1 MADNKICFS
10 DVKMAGN
17 AGNTEIITA
26 TDKTVYGFTGDSDSD
41 NYGLLTTLFQL
52 RYFASSVIYRQQTD
66 DIQLIFRNCTEYS
79 PVLREL
85 RTDNYIIPAGDI
97 ADRFRPFVHDHPV
110 VFLNPPADDT
120 PSVITDAGLNTVLPL
135 LPQYGDTSD
144 PGFFSMVILI
154 QRIIAGYGEFTTTE
168 KPEEIN
174 GIVYISM
181 PEHHLNILWHE
192 HCVPLLKATFPQT
205 VFYFATQSPVILSQ
219 LNDGEAYRLFR
230 DSDDVIRT
238 QKYR

>member
-17 AGNTEIITA
+17 ARDTEIITA
-26 TDKTVYGFTGDSDSD
+26 ADKTVYGFTGDNDSD
-41 NYGLLTTLFQL
+41 NYGLLTALFQL

-66 DIQLIFRNCTEYS
+66 DIQLIFRSCTEYS

-97 ADRFRPFVHDHPV
+97 AGRFRPFVHDHPV
-110 VFLNPPADDT
+110 VFLDPPSDDAAA
-120 PSVITDAGLNTVLPL
+120 ITDKGLNTAAQGL
-135 LPQYGDTSD
+135 
-144 PGFFSMVILI
+144 FSMVILI
-154 QRIIAGYGEFTTTE
+154 RRIISSYSKFSKSE

-174 GIVYISM
+174 GLVFIAM
-181 PEHHLNILWHE
+181 PERHLNILWHE
-192 HCVPLLKATFPQT
+192 HCIPLLQATFPKT
-205 VFYFATQSPVILSQ
+205 VFYLTTQSPVILSQ

-230 DSDDVIRT
+230 DSGEIIRT
-238 QKYR
+238 QKYS

>member
-17 AGNTEIITA
+17 AGDTEIITA
-26 TDKTVYGFTGDSDSD
+26 ADKTVYGFTGDNDSD
-41 NYGLLTTLFQL
+41 NYGLLTALFQL

-66 DIQLIFRNCTEYS
+66 DIQLIFRSCTEYS

-97 ADRFRPFVHDHPV
+97 AGRFRPFVHDHPV
-110 VFLNPPADDT
+110 VFLDPPSDDAAA
-120 PSVITDAGLNTVLPL
+120 ITDKGLNTAAQGL
-135 LPQYGDTSD
+135 
-144 PGFFSMVILI
+144 FSMVILI
-154 QRIIAGYGEFTTTE
+154 RRIISSYSKFSKSE

-174 GIVYISM
+174 GLVFIAM
-181 PEHHLNILWHE
+181 PERHLNILWHE
-192 HCVPLLKATFPQT
+192 HCIPLLQATFPKT
-205 VFYFATQSPVILSQ
+205 VFYLTTQSPVILSQ

-230 DSDDVIRT
+230 DSGEIIRT
-238 QKYR
+238 QKYS

>member
-1 MADNKICFS
+1 MAENKICFS

-17 AGNTEIITA
+17 MEIITA
-26 TDKTVYGFTGDSDSD
+26 ADKTVYGFTGDNETE
-41 NYGLLTTLFQL
+41 NYELLTALFQL
-52 RYFASSVIYRQQTD
+52 RYFANSIIYHQQREN
-66 DIQLIFRNCTEYS
+66 DIHLIFRSCTEYP
-79 PVLREL
+79 PVARTLH
-85 RTDNYIIPAGDI
+85 TDNYIVPAADI

-110 VFLNPPADDT
+110 VFLDPPADDT
-120 PSVITDAGLNTVLPL
+120 PSAITDAGLNTILPL
-135 LPQYGDTSD
+135 LPQSGNTSD

-181 PEHHLNILWHE
+181 PEHHLNIPWHE
-192 HCVPLLKATFPQT
+192 HCVALLKATFPQT
-205 VFYFATQSPVILSQ
+205 VFYLATQSPVILSQ
-219 LNDGEAYRLFR
+219 LNDGEAYRLLR
-230 DSDDVIRT
+230 DSDDIIRT

>member
-26 TDKTVYGFTGDSDSD
+26 ADKTVYGFTGDNDSD
-41 NYGLLTTLFQL
+41 NYGLLTALFQL

-66 DIQLIFRNCTEYS
+66 DIHLTFRNCTEYT
-79 PVLREL
+79 PVVREL
-85 RTDNYIIPAGDI
+85 KTDNYIIPAGDI

-110 VFLNPPADDT
+110 VFLDPPVDDVAAAIADKE
-120 PSVITDAGLNTVLPL
+120 LNTAAQGL
-135 LPQYGDTSD
+135 
-144 PGFFSMVILI
+144 FSMVVLI
-154 QRIIAGYGEFTTTE
+154 RRIISSYSKFSKSE

-174 GIVYISM
+174 GLVFIAM
-181 PEHHLNILWHE
+181 PERHLDILWHE
-192 HCVPLLKATFPQT
+192 HCIPLLQATFPKT
-205 VFYFATQSPVILSQ
+205 VFYLITQSPVILSQ

-230 DSDDVIRT
+230 DSGGIIRT
-238 QKYR
+238 QKYS

>member
-17 AGNTEIITA
+17 AGDTEIITA
-26 TDKTVYGFTGDSDSD
+26 ADKTVYGFTGDNDSD
-41 NYGLLTTLFQL
+41 NYGLLTVLFQL

-66 DIQLIFRNCTEYS
+66 DIQLIFRSCTEYS

-97 ADRFRPFVHDHPV
+97 AGRFRPFVHDHPV
-110 VFLNPPADDT
+110 VFLDPPSDDAAA
-120 PSVITDAGLNTVLPL
+120 ITDKGLNTAAQGL
-135 LPQYGDTSD
+135 
-144 PGFFSMVILI
+144 FSMVILI
-154 QRIIAGYGEFTTTE
+154 RRIISSYSKFSKSE

-174 GIVYISM
+174 GLVFIAM
-181 PEHHLNILWHE
+181 PERHLNILWHE
-192 HCVPLLKATFPQT
+192 HCIPLLQATFPKT
-205 VFYFATQSPVILSQ
+205 VFYLTTQSPVILSQ

-230 DSDDVIRT
+230 DSGEIIRT
-238 QKYR
+238 QKYS

>member
-26 TDKTVYGFTGDSDSD
+26 ADKTVYGFTGDNDSD
-41 NYGLLTTLFQL
+41 NYGLLTALFQL
-52 RYFASSVIYRQQTD
+52 RYFTSSVIYRQQTD

-110 VFLNPPADDT
+110 VFLDPPADNAAA
-120 PSVITDAGLNTVLPL
+120 ITDKELNTAAQGL
-135 LPQYGDTSD
+135 
-144 PGFFSMVILI
+144 FSMVVLI
-154 QRIIAGYGEFTTTE
+154 RRIISSYSKFSKSE

-174 GIVYISM
+174 GLVFIAM
-181 PEHHLNILWHE
+181 PERHLDILWHE
-192 HCVPLLKATFPQT
+192 HCIPLLQATFPKT
-205 VFYFATQSPVILSQ
+205 VFYLTTQSPVILSQ

-230 DSDDVIRT
+230 DSGEIIRT
-238 QKYR
+238 QKYS

>member
-1 MADNKICFS
+1 MAENKICFS

-17 AGNTEIITA
+17 AGDTEIITA
-26 TDKTVYGFTGDSDSD
+26 ADKTVYGFTGDNDSD
-41 NYGLLTTLFQL
+41 NYGLLTALFQL

-97 ADRFRPFVHDHPV
+97 AGRFRPFVHDHPV
-110 VFLNPPADDT
+110 VFLDPPSDNAAA
-120 PSVITDAGLNTVLPL
+120 ITDKGLNTAAQGL
-135 LPQYGDTSD
+135 
-144 PGFFSMVILI
+144 FSMVILI
-154 QRIIAGYGEFTTTE
+154 RRIISSYSKFSKSE

-174 GIVYISM
+174 GLVFIAM
-181 PEHHLNILWHE
+181 PERHLNILWHE
-192 HCVPLLKATFPQT
+192 HCIPLLQATFPKT
-205 VFYFATQSPVILSQ
+205 VFYLTTQSPVILSQ

-230 DSDDVIRT
+230 DSGEIIRT
-238 QKYR
+238 QKYS

>member
-26 TDKTVYGFTGDSDSD
+26 ADKTVYGFTGDNDSD
-41 NYGLLTTLFQL
+41 NYGLLTALFRL

-66 DIQLIFRNCTEYS
+66 DIHLTFRNCTEYS
-79 PVLREL
+79 PVVREL
-85 RTDNYIIPAGDI
+85 KTDNYIIRAGDI

-110 VFLNPPADDT
+110 VFLDPPADDT
-120 PSVITDAGLNTVLPL
+120 AAITDKGLNTAAQGL
-135 LPQYGDTSD
+135 
-144 PGFFSMVILI
+144 FSMVILI
-154 QRIIAGYGEFTTTE
+154 RRIISSYSKFSKSE

-174 GIVYISM
+174 GLVFIAM
-181 PEHHLNILWHE
+181 PERHLNIQWHE
-192 HCVPLLKATFPQT
+192 HCIPLLQATFPQT
-205 VFYFATQSPVILSQ
+205 VFYLTTQSPVILSQ

-230 DSDDVIRT
+230 DSGGIIRT
-238 QKYR
+238 QKYS